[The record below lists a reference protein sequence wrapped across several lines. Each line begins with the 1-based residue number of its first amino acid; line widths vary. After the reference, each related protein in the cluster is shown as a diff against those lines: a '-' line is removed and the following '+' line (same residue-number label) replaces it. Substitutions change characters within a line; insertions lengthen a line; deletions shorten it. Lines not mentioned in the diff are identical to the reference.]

1 MCTRFYVEPDTEEI
15 RETIEAAQR
24 SKLARSFLKAGNRM
38 LTSGEIRPSNVVP
51 VMATGKSGQKTAFPM
66 KWGFQIPGKQLIVNA
81 RVETA
86 AEKPTFREAFEEHRC
101 VIPASYYFEWEH
113 YLNSSGQ
120 KKTGDKYMIQP
131 EGVTMT
137 FLAGLYRIENGFPVF
152 VVLTKEPSKEL
163 RKIHDRMPV
172 MLPRNKIE
180 KWISPDI
187 KPESVIPYAINDV
200 MMEKVTLPLL

>member
-15 RETIEAAQR
+15 QETIAAAQR
-24 SKLARSFLKAGNRM
+24 SKLARSFLKDGNRM
-38 LTSGEIRPSNVVP
+38 LTSGEIRPTNVVA
-51 VMATGKSGQKTAFPM
+51 VMATGKSRQKTAFPM

-86 AEKPTFREAFEEHRC
+86 AEKPTFREAFAEHRC
-101 VIPASYYFEWEH
+101 VIPASWYYEWEH
-113 YLNSSGQ
+113 YLDSSGQ
-120 KKTGDKYMIQP
+120 KKTGEKYMIQP

-200 MMEKVTLPLL
+200 MMEKVTLSLL